1 MKYDSTFSRKG
12 ILSIFGRL
20 DRINRKLK
28 RELMLSFSDVV
39 LDIGCDKGDLVSFL
53 RPFCKKIIGI
63 DINKEVIERSKNKD
77 LMVMDARKTNFPDNY
92 FTKIV
97 SSMTI
102 EHIPDLKKT
111 FEEIDRIIKPQGLVV
126 LHYPWELFRGMG
138 TMRNAW
144 IFYKNPFRGH
154 LLHVNKLNHK
164 KIEKLIKGTNL
175 EIIKREMFFDPQ
187 PGYITVLKKKT

>member
-77 LMVMDARKTNFPDNY
+77 LMVMDARKTNFSDNY

-138 TMRNAW
+138 
-144 IFYKNPFRGH
+144 
-154 LLHVNKLNHK
+154 
-164 KIEKLIKGTNL
+164 
-175 EIIKREMFFDPQ
+175 Q
-187 PGYITVLKKKT
+187 